1 MTLFYPHKLNE
12 DLDVPFKFGDVGIW
26 IVPSL
31 TETRRKIGD
40 QVSKERKTNTMRK

>member
-26 IVPSL
+26 IMPSL
-31 TETRRKIGD
+31 TETRRKSRRSSL
-40 QVSKERKTNTMRK
+40 QRAKN